1 MIYLILAILAGLA
14 VLVGGPLMLGI
25 HIGQARLE
33 RIMDADRLYRARQ
46 PLEAP
51 PDPLPRARPFPVDT
65 APMRALPPLSDGSA
79 AWEALERQQRGWG
92 W

>member
-1 MIYLILAILAGLA
+1 MIYLLIFGVVA
-14 VLVGGPLMLGI
+14 VLLMLFVGGYLTGRSK
-25 HIGQARLE
+25 ADRLIALE
-33 RIMDADRLYRARQ
+33 RLYRAMQ
-46 PLEAP
+46 EVEAP